1 MATKT
6 VNITKSF
13 TLTHKD
19 ESGALLRTPFLP
31 GIQEVDEALANHWY
45 TQAHCAELPE
55 AIKPK
60 GDKKP

>member
-19 ESGALLRTPFLP
+19 ETGALVRTPFLP
-31 GIQEVDEALANHWY
+31 GIQEVDEDLADHWY
-45 TQAHCAELPE
+45 TRAHCGELPKALKSE
-55 AIKPK
+55 
-60 GDKKP
+60 KK

>member
-19 ESGALLRTPFLP
+19 EAGALVRTPFLP
-31 GIQEVDEALANHWY
+31 GIQDVDEALADHWY
-45 TQAHCAELPE
+45 TQAHCGELPKALKSE
-55 AIKPK
+55 
-60 GDKKP
+60 KK